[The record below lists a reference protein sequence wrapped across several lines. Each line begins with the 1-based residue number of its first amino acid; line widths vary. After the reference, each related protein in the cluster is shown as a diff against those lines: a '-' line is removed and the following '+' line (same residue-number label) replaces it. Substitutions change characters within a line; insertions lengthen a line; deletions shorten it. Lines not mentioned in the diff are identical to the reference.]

1 MCVVGQFGHFSRSVY
16 ESGHEVRAFPVVQA
30 HRLVA
35 LAVYVDDEPS
45 SLVMDEHFPA
55 AVWIGDAGELSLPV
69 IAVARHSAFGVCG
82 AVRLH
87 VVRVAVACLVAQ
99 RVYLRRHE
107 LFGCVAVGGRPT
119 RGVGHQVVALF
130 GMVLYASLHHSVP
143 AVGMH
148 AASLSV
154 VLPIVGVAVAVGL
167 LRHQVSGV
175 RHPCGLSQGVGDA
188 GHVSLFVVGVRHQ
201 GLVSFFRHEREFRYP
216 PLSVRGGLY
225 PASCRVGQSCQPSVC
240 KVQPYPEAVRVL
252 YVCQPPCPAV
262 PHVKHVSEQGVVAV
276 CLIAFFRAAQRG
288 AFGAHVEF
296 SARCYLREGHGTSV
310 LHAQHRHAFVLEAL
324 HRAVVPAVCPVSEP
338 SLIIR
343 VGIPR
348 PRPFQR

>member
-1 MCVVGQFGHFSRSVY
+1 
-16 ESGHEVRAFPVVQA
+16 
-30 HRLVA
+30 
-35 LAVYVDDEPS
+35 
-45 SLVMDEHFPA
+45 MDEHFPA
-55 AVWIGDAGELSLPV
+55 AVWIGDAGELSFPV
-69 IAVARHSAFGVCG
+69 IAVARHSAFGICG

-99 RVYLRRHE
+99 RVYLRRHK
-107 LFGCVAVGGRPT
+107 LFGRVAVGGRPS

-148 AASLSV
+148 AATLSV
-154 VLPIVGVAVAVGL
+154 VFPVVGVAVAVGL

-201 GLVSFFRHEREFRYP
+201 GLVSFLRPEREFRYP
-216 PLSVRGGLY
+216 SLSVRGGLY
-225 PASCRVGQSCQPSVC
+225 PASCRVGQSGQFSVC
-240 KVQPYPEAVRVL
+240 KVQPYPEAVRIL

-262 PHVKHVSEQGVVAV
+262 PHVEPVSEQGVVAV
-276 CLIAFFRAAQRG
+276 CLIAFVRAAQRG

-296 SARCYLREGHGTSV
+296 SARCYRRERHGTSV

-338 SLIIR
+338 SLVIR

-348 PRPFQR
+348 PCPFQRQRRGEPEVRAFVNHGSVYKVHRLETVLA

>member
-1 MCVVGQFGHFSRSVY
+1 
-16 ESGHEVRAFPVVQA
+16 
-30 HRLVA
+30 
-35 LAVYVDDEPS
+35 
-45 SLVMDEHFPA
+45 MDEHFPA

-69 IAVARHSAFGVCG
+69 IAVARHSAFGICG

-107 LFGCVAVGGRPT
+107 LFGRVAVGGRPS

-148 AASLSV
+148 AASLPV
-154 VLPIVGVAVAVGL
+154 VFPIVGVAVAVCL

-201 GLVSFFRHEREFRYP
+201 GLVPFFRHER
-216 PLSVRGGLY
+216 
-225 PASCRVGQSCQPSVC
+225 
-240 KVQPYPEAVRVL
+240 
-252 YVCQPPCPAV
+252 
-262 PHVKHVSEQGVVAV
+262 
-276 CLIAFFRAAQRG
+276 
-288 AFGAHVEF
+288 
-296 SARCYLREGHGTSV
+296 
-310 LHAQHRHAFVLEAL
+310 
-324 HRAVVPAVCPVSEP
+324 
-338 SLIIR
+338 
-343 VGIPR
+343 
-348 PRPFQR
+348 